1 MRATRRC
8 EARITARRTTQRPRT
23 HATTRYPIGHSRT
36 LRCMHTSIATVSL
49 SGTLEAKLQAS
60 AAAGFDGVELFEPD
74 LIASTRTPEQVRE
87 LAAALGLTLDLY
99 QPFRDIEGV
108 GPVPFADN
116 LRRARHKFEL
126 MNRLGIPAILVC
138 SNVGTAT
145 IDDDGLAAEQ
155 LHRLG
160 ELAAE
165 HGVRVAYEAL
175 AWGRF
180 VNTYQHA
187 WRLVRRAD
195 HPNVGIC
202 LDNFHISSR
211 GDDQRDIEK
220 IPAEKIEFVQLA
232 DAPLLRM
239 DLLSWSRHHRVF
251 PGQGGWDVPDF
262 LGRVLRAGYR
272 GPISLEIFNDTVRQ
286 TDVDRTAADAMRSLR
301 WLEEQTA
308 ERLELRPDA
317 AATAAASATSA
328 AVEAPLRRLT
338 PVAPPTGVDVV
349 QVSGLGLEQLDE
361 VLAALGFT
369 YAGTHPTRPMR
380 LWTLAGARVVLHDA
394 PTPQGRP
401 ALTGIGLRVDD
412 PERSLAR
419 AAELMVPSVPAGR
432 GPSDDPSGGV
442 LAPDGTQIFFTGPGA
457 TWADLFVVAPDDPR
471 AHLATPP
478 EPAESNR
485 IDHINLDQPWQ
496 HQAEGL
502 LFLSSV
508 LGLEPLPSIDLASP
522 IGLVRSQVMRTAD
535 RSVTLALDVAPPMAR
550 RPIGTRPGIGR
561 AQHVAL
567 TCPDLVAFARR
578 ARARGL
584 TPLPVPANYYEDLA
598 ARFELTPQ
606 ALATLRE
613 LDLLYD
619 RDDRGEYLHMF
630 TPSVGEFFLEIV
642 QRAHGYDG
650 FGAANA
656 PVRLASQHVTRLEAV
671 PAPPSPPDI

>member
-1 MRATRRC
+1 MR
-8 EARITARRTTQRPRT
+8 
-23 HATTRYPIGHSRT
+23 
-36 LRCMHTSIATVSL
+36 TSIATVSL

-60 AAAGFDGVELFEPD
+60 AAAGFDGAELFEPD
-74 LIASTRTPEQVRE
+74 LIASTRTPEQVRD
-87 LAAALGLTLDLY
+87 LATSLGLTLDLY

-108 GPVPFADN
+108 GPAAFADN

-145 IDDDGLAAEQ
+145 IDDDDLAAEQ

-160 ELAAE
+160 ELAAD

-180 VNTYQHA
+180 VNTYQRA

-211 GDDQRDIEK
+211 GDDPRDIEK

-272 GPISLEIFNDTVRQ
+272 GPISLEVFNDTFRQ
-286 TDVDRTAADAMRSLR
+286 TDVDRTAADGMRSLR

-308 ERLELRPDA
+308 ERLQGTAGAADAPA
-317 AATAAASATSA
+317 AA
-328 AVEAPLRRLT
+328 VPLRRLT
-338 PVAPPTGVDVV
+338 PVGPPTGVDFVEV
-349 QVSGLGLEQLDE
+349 RGQEGLELLDE
-361 VLAALGFT
+361 VLAHLGFS
-369 YAGTHPTRPMR
+369 YSGTHPTRPMR
-380 LWTLAGARVVLHDA
+380 LWTLAGARVVLHEA

-412 PERSLAR
+412 PARSLAR
-419 AAELMVPSVPAGR
+419 AAELMVPGVPVDS
-432 GPSDDPSGGV
+432 GPSGDAPGGV
-442 LAPDGTQIFFTGPGA
+442 LAPDGTQIFFTGPDA
-457 TWADLFVVAPDDPR
+457 TWAGQFAVAADDPR
-471 AHLATPP
+471 VHLATRRDPG
-478 EPAESNR
+478 ESNR

-496 HQAEGL
+496 HQPEGL
-502 LFLSSV
+502 LFLSSA

-561 AQHVAL
+561 AQHVAV

-619 RDDRGEYLHMF
+619 RDDQGEYLHMF
-630 TPSVGEFFLEIV
+630 TPSVGEFFVEIV

-656 PVRLASQHVTRLEAV
+656 PVRLASQHVTRLQAEPAT
-671 PAPPSPPDI
+671 PAPPAT

>member
-1 MRATRRC
+1 MR
-8 EARITARRTTQRPRT
+8 
-23 HATTRYPIGHSRT
+23 
-36 LRCMHTSIATVSL
+36 TSIATVSL

-308 ERLELRPDA
+308 ERLQGGVGAAGAAGDA
-317 AATAAASATSA
+317 PG
-328 AVEAPLRRLT
+328 AVPLRRLT
-338 PVAPPTGVDVV
+338 RVEPPTGVDFVEV
-349 QVSGLGLEQLDE
+349 RGQEGLELLDE
-361 VLAALGFT
+361 VLAHLGFS

-380 LWTLAGARVVLHDA
+380 LWTLAGARVVVHEA

-401 ALTGIGLRVDD
+401 ALTGIGLRVED
-412 PERSLAR
+412 PARSLAR
-419 AAELMVPSVPAGR
+419 AAELMVPSVSADS
-432 GPSDDPSGGV
+432 GPSDDPPGGV
-442 LAPDGTQIFFTGPGA
+442 LAPDGTQIFFTGPDA
-457 TWADLFVVAPDDPR
+457 TWADLFSVAPGDPR
-471 AHLATPP
+471 AHLVTPP
-478 EPAESNR
+478 EHAESNR

-502 LFLSSV
+502 LFLSSA

-535 RSVTLALDVAPPMAR
+535 RSVTLALDVASPMAR

-561 AQHVAL
+561 AQHVGV
-567 TCPDLVAFARR
+567 TCPDLVAFARH

-606 ALATLRE
+606 ALATLRD

-619 RDDRGEYLHMF
+619 RDERGEYLHMF
-630 TPSVGEFFLEIV
+630 TPSVGEFFVEIV

-656 PVRLASQHVTRLEAV
+656 PVRLASQHVTRLQAEPAT
-671 PAPPSPPDI
+671 PAPPAT